1 MRVFHSYFKGLNIIL
16 GFQAAAKTSRPTLG
30 EEVEEGFQLRQMKAA
45 AQLLKLLMVMLVE
58 GAGSPHQ
65 PQLCYLE

>member
-1 MRVFHSYFKGLNIIL
+1 MIL
-16 GFQAAAKTSRPTLG
+16 RSTHDDGIEPMMLDRRPTLG
-30 EEVEEGFQLRQMKAA
+30 EQVEEGFQLRQVKAA
-45 AQLLKLLMVMLVE
+45 AQLLKLLIAILVE